1 MTCHCCHP
9 YACSCR
15 PSGSVFRAHTAA
27 EWAIANPTLR
37 LGEAGFESD
46 TGSLKIGD
54 GVHTW
59 TDIAYFDASGP
70 QGPQGLTGP
79 AGPAVAPTLRIGLV
93 TTGPVASATITGSS
107 PSYVLNLVLPAGT
120 ATTPGVAFSLHP
132 SSKSVM
138 EGETVTFNANAQS
151 NSPVT
156 YQWKSSTDGTAW
168 TNVGTGG
175 SSYSFTAAKAQ
186 DGLHIKVTATSADG
200 TADSLVAILNVGDA
214 FDSNLGPPT
223 LVRVFVTSQG
233 YQGPAV
239 ILGWG
244 WSGHAGVWMT
254 PPTPL
259 AGTTLTGRY
268 AVEAKT
274 STGTITTI
282 KCYPASI
289 NSSLQASTG
298 AVPSE
303 FNGAVL
309 DGYTIGSLQSFRVA
323 AIGSKGQGAWSAWSN
338 QITPTA

>member
-1 MTCHCCHP
+1 MSNP
-9 YACSCR
+9 IL
-15 PSGSVFRAHTAA
+15 RA
-27 EWAIANPTLR
+27 
-37 LGEAGFESD
+37 GEGGFESD

-54 GVHTW
+54 GINSW
-59 TDIAYFDASGP
+59 ADLDYFDASGP
-70 QGPQGLTGP
+70 QGPQGLQGP
-79 AGPAVAPTLRIGLV
+79 AGQVVAPTLRIGLV
-93 TTGPVASATITGSS
+93 TTGPVASATITGTS
-107 PSYVLNLVLPAGT
+107 PSFVLNLVLPSGS

-138 EGETVTFNANAQS
+138 DGETVTFNANAQS
-151 NSPVT
+151 NSTVT
-156 YQWKSSTDGTAW
+156 YQWKTSPDGTTW

-175 SSYSFTAAKAQ
+175 SSYSFAAAKAQ

-200 TADSLVAILNVGDA
+200 TADSLIAILNVADA
-214 FDSNLGPPT
+214 FDASLGPPT
-223 LVRVFVTSQG
+223 LVRFFVTGMG

-244 WSGHAGVWMT
+244 WAGHAGVWMN

-259 AGTTLTGRY
+259 SGTTLSGRY

-289 NSSLQASTG
+289 NASLQANTG
-298 AVPSE
+298 AAPE
-303 FNGAVL
+303 QFNGLVL
-309 DGYTIGSLQSFRVA
+309 DGYTIGTKQSFRVA

-338 QITPTA
+338 EITPTA